1 MKVTFRWF
9 GPDDPVTLGEIRQ
22 IPGVTGIITSAFD
35 IPADQVVPSERFEEL
50 AALCEAEGFTL
61 DAIESIPVHEDIK
74 LGRDNRDELIGVF
87 NESLR
92 NAGKA
97 GIPVVCYNFML
108 AFDWIR
114 TDLAMKLD
122 DGSTALS
129 YNHKDLE
136 TLDLTRELPAW
147 STTYT
152 PETLE
157 AMLAAARALSEEEL
171 WANLQYFL
179 ERVVPVAEEA
189 GVLLAIHP
197 DDPPWPVLGIPRII
211 TSEENLDRFLRLVD
225 RHHNGLALCSGS
237 LGANPDND
245 IPQIARRFS
254 GEGRIHFAH
263 IRNIRFTGEKEF
275 HESAHLSSEGSL
287 DLFEII
293 KAYHDTGFTGPMR
306 PDHGRN
312 LWGEERKPGYGLFD
326 RAIGAAYLQGL
337 WEGAEKMKKGGK

>member
-254 GEGRIHFAH
+254 AEGRIHFAH